1 MVRRNSEGRLMQGRP
16 RPSARMAT
24 LPRGGRVRSRMIALT
39 LAVGLVVPGALVALT
54 PSTAGAAGSDPLGP
68 TIAQL
73 EATYAVTVANA
84 ESVLPAVYYPLYDEL
99 AFIDSYCF
107 PTITRYCPL

>member
-1 MVRRNSEGRLMQGRP
+1 MTALM
-16 RPSARMAT
+16 
-24 LPRGGRVRSRMIALT
+24 
-39 LAVGLVVPGALVALT
+39 LAAGLIVPGAFFALT
-54 PSTAGAAGSDPLGP
+54 PSSAGADASDPLGP

-73 EATYAVTVANA
+73 EATYAGAVANA
-84 ESVLPAVYYPLYDEL
+84 VATVGGVYYPLYFEL